1 MKQVLLV
8 DSCIRKEDSQ
18 TKRLLEAFCAAL
30 PQEYAVT
37 RLSLMEENL
46 SCLAGDFFD
55 QRQRLLEEGE
65 LSHPRF
71 RYAHQ
76 FAQADIVVIAA
87 PFWDLAFPAL
97 LKLYIEN
104 VSVDG
109 ITFAACEEGL
119 RGICRGSDLIFLTT
133 RGGFYTGSELEMGS
147 RYLDAL
153 HTFFGFDRYH
163 CLAADG
169 MNVAGFDAEA
179 ALQKTIAQARVLA
192 ASL

>member
-18 TKRLLEAFCAAL
+18 TRKLMEAFCAAL
-30 PQEYAVT
+30 PKHCALT
-37 RLSLMEENL
+37 RLALTEENL
-46 SCLAGDFFD
+46 SCLTGDFFD
-55 QRQRLLEEGE
+55 QRQRLLERGE

-76 FAQADIVVIAA
+76 FAQADAVVIAA

-97 LKLYIEN
+97 LKVYLEN

-119 RGICRGSDLIFLTT
+119 KGICRGNELVFLTT

-147 RYLDAL
+147 RYMDAL
-153 HTFFGFDRYH
+153 HTFFGFAQYH
-163 CLAADG
+163 CVAADG
-169 MNVAGFDAEA
+169 MNVAGFDAESALRA
-179 ALQKTIAQARVLA
+179 ACAQAEKLA
-192 ASL
+192 AGL